1 MDRTEAALRPGLF
14 VGAAPFGRRGLIELL
29 RRSIESARAQARP
42 AQRRARA
49 GAAQSRLA
57 ESLERRTPRA
67 AAHGVTIRQLFTPGA
82 SNLEMRQLNFP
93 LAARNVIFSLV

>member
-14 VGAAPFGRRGLIELL
+14 VGAAPFGRRRLIELL

-49 GAAQSRLA
+49 GAVQSRLV

-67 AAHGVTIRQLFTPGA
+67 AAPGA
-82 SNLEMRQLNFP
+82 EVSCPFHPCHTFADARRPHARP
-93 LAARNVIFSLV
+93 LVEASSR